1 MFINLLY
8 PPKKIFTKIYCSTCS
23 STDVPGFVLAPNMF
37 TPYNAQA
44 TVHSYEVSVHFIHLK
59 RSIKF

>member
-1 MFINLLY
+1 MLAKCLL
-8 PPKKIFTKIYCSTCS
+8 IYCTTCS

-44 TVHSYEVSVHFIHLK
+44 TVHSYEVSSHFDYLK
-59 RSIKF
+59 SPLKFEKNVYLQ